1 MKMPSDTPARSPITL
16 AEVELLK
23 QTLRFGPDDEEQLR
37 ASQPIVAAR
46 AEELL
51 DRWYAFTA
59 TVPHLGAYSL
69 DAAGNPHL
77 PYRAA
82 ARARFAQWIRDTAER
97 PFDQAWLDD
106 QHEIGLRH
114 HRTKKNHTDGVDS
127 APHIPLR
134 YIFAQAYTFPQT
146 IKEFLEE
153 QRLPAE
159 TVQAISTAW
168 QKAVLLQVIL
178 WSYPYVKEG
187 DF

>member
-1 MKMPSDTPARSPITL
+1 VPLSPSPLTL
-16 AEVELLK
+16 ADVELLK
-23 QTLRFGPDDEEQLR
+23 QTLRFGPKDERWLR
-37 ASQPIVAAR
+37 ESRLTVASR

-69 DAAGNPHL
+69 DGQGNPHL

-82 ARARFAQWIRDTAER
+82 ARARFAQWIRATAER
-97 PFDQAWLDD
+97 PFDQAWLDE

-114 HRTKKNHTDGVDS
+114 HRTKKNRTDGVDS

-134 YIFAQAYTFPQT
+134 YILAQAYTFPLT
-146 IKEFLEE
+146 IKEFLDE
-153 QRLPAE
+153 QGLPADVVGP
-159 TVQAISTAW
+159 TSTAW

-178 WSYPYVKEG
+178 WSYPYVNAG